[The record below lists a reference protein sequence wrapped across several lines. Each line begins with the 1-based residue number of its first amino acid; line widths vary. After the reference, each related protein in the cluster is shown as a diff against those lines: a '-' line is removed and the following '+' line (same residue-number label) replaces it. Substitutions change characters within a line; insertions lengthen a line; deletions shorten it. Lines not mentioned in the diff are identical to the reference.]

1 MSIKKTAAL
10 MGLSILT
17 VLVVAPTAQAG
28 TCRDPWVDQAIR
40 EVTGRE
46 PNGNYE
52 SGDCNVRNFNNAS
65 WNSYVELKRYV
76 RGYFARPAVVTA
88 PTLATSG
95 VRPTLNT
102 SYNPQLATSVSG
114 NRLIGDGGGT
124 LRRDAYG
131 NLIGD
136 GGGTLRRDAY
146 GNLIGHDGATARSNN
161 SN

>member
-1 MSIKKTAAL
+1 MSIKKTTAL
-10 MGLSILT
+10 MGLTILT
-17 VLVVAPTAQAG
+17 VLAVAAAAQAG

-76 RGYFARPAVVTA
+76 RGYFARPAPVTA
-88 PTLATSG
+88 PTLAPSG
-95 VRPTLNT
+95 VRPNLNS
-102 SYNPQLATSVSG
+102 SYNPQLATSVNGSP
-114 NRLIGDGGGT
+114 LIGNAGGT
-124 LRRDAYG
+124 
-131 NLIGD
+131 LIGD

-146 GNLIGHDGATARSNN
+146 GNLIGHDGATVRSNN

>member
-1 MSIKKTAAL
+1 MSSMKTVVL
-10 MGLSILT
+10 TGLT
-17 VLVVAPTAQAG
+17 VGMALFVSSISQAG

-65 WNSYVELKRYV
+65 WNSYTELKRYV
-76 RGYFARPAVVTA
+76 RGYFARSYSPVLAPAAGGTSPLVNTA
-88 PTLATSG
+88 
-95 VRPTLNT
+95 
-102 SYNPQLATSVSG
+102 YNQQQIAANSLRSNP
-114 NRLIGDGGGT
+114 LIGHDGAT
-124 LRRDAYG
+124 
-131 NLIGD
+131 LIGD

-146 GNLIGHDGATARSNN
+146 GNLIGHDGATVRNDN